1 MSATRPADFRLDGKC
16 AVVTGASSGIGAE
29 IARAMSAAGA
39 DVALVGRD
47 PDRLAL
53 ACEQATA
60 AGGKASVI
68 AADLALADGPG
79 AVVSEAVERFGRID
93 VLVHAAGLFKPTPLA
108 ETTDEELDAQWQV
121 NVRAPYR
128 LTREAL
134 PHLPRGGTV
143 IFVSSIAGHVGFPN
157 SSAYCATKGA
167 VELMVKALSIELAP
181 LGVRANAVA
190 PGNIH
195 TPMNAHLFAEEG
207 YQSAMLAET
216 PAGRVGEVTDIAP
229 AVLFLASPAAEYV
242 HGASLLVDGGWT
254 AR

>member
-1 MSATRPADFRLDGKC
+1 MNASDPAGFRLDGKH

-29 IARAMSAAGA
+29 IARAMCAAGA
-39 DVALVGRD
+39 NVALVGRD
-47 PDRLAL
+47 RDRLAR
-53 ACEQATA
+53 ACEQASEV
-60 AGGKASVI
+60 GGEASLI
-68 AADLALADGPG
+68 AADLTRADSPG
-79 AVVSEAVERFGRID
+79 AVVSDAVERFGRID
-93 VLVHAAGLFKPTPLA
+93 VLVHAAGLFKPAPLA

-121 NVRAPYR
+121 NVRAPFR

-134 PHLPRGGTV
+134 PHLPRGGAV

-167 VELMVKALSIELAP
+167 VELMVKALSMELAP

-190 PGNIH
+190 PGNVH

-207 YQSAMLAET
+207 YESEMLAAT

-229 AVLFLASPAAEYV
+229 AVVFLASPASEYI
-242 HGASLLVDGGWT
+242 HGASLLVDGGWV